1 MAFVLCWSVSY
12 FCTCLYYVWQSVGI
26 VFEQLVVSPTDYSIE
41 PSFLLSPVAVWV
53 PACRPSFSVSSAP
66 PVDEH
71 PCSLIICRS
80 TVSFLFLKASFPPWN
95 SSLNDFCCC
104 FSSLASVCSVSV
116 LFRPS
121 WVCRGSCFT
130 PVATLEVFGFWF
142 FFFLFQPF
150 DLWDTF
156 LPTSPSQS

>member
-1 MAFVLCWSVSY
+1 
-12 FCTCLYYVWQSVGI
+12 
-26 VFEQLVVSPTDYSIE
+26 
-41 PSFLLSPVAVWV
+41 
-53 PACRPSFSVSSAP
+53 
-66 PVDEH
+66 
-71 PCSLIICRS
+71 
-80 TVSFLFLKASFPPWN
+80 
-95 SSLNDFCCC
+95 
-104 FSSLASVCSVSV
+104 VCSVSV